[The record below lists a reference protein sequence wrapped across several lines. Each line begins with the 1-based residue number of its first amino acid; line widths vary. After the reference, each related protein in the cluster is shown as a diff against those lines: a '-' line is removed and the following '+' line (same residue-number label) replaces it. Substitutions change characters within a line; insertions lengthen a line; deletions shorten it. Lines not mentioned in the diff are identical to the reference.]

1 MRRKKN
7 RSMRVVLGILAGWVG
22 LAWVAPDA
30 SAREWYELRVIRMD
44 SAEKAAILDAC
55 LEEEGMRVLAEQG
68 VRAGVFR
75 ERDGSSHDR
84 YVLLVHPG
92 PASLGRELIGPDD
105 AEGAPSAVRA
115 YLAPDPK
122 DPIFSRHE
130 VTLLQA
136 LATLPRLQDP
146 PGDGTGDR
154 YFELRI
160 YESPTEVL
168 GVRKVEMFE
177 GGGEIELFRKSG
189 LDIVFFGQ
197 AVAGPNLPQLTY
209 MLVYDDE
216 ADKEASWKA
225 FVDSDEWNTMK
236 ALPRYQD
243 SVSRIHSHFLV
254 AMPYSAIR

>member
-1 MRRKKN
+1 MRAVWG
-7 RSMRVVLGILAGWVG
+7 MLAGLGG
-22 LAWVAPDA
+22 LAWMAPGA
-30 SAREWYELRVIRMD
+30 SAREWFELRVIRIE
-44 SAEKAAILDAC
+44 SAEKAAVLDAC
-55 LEEEGMRVLAEQG
+55 LAEDGMRVLADQG
-68 VRAGVFR
+68 IRAGVFR

-84 YVLLVHPG
+84 YVLLVHSDA
-92 PASLGRELIGPDD
+92 ASLGRPLVGPDD
-105 AEGAPSAVRA
+105 ADDAAPAARA
-115 YLAPDPK
+115 YLAADPK
-122 DPIFSRHE
+122 DPVFTRHE
-130 VTLLQA
+130 VYLLQA
-136 LATLPRLQDP
+136 FASLPQLQDP
-146 PGDGTGDR
+146 PGDGGGDR

-160 YESPTEVL
+160 YESPTEIL

-216 ADKEASWKA
+216 ADKDASWKT
-225 FVDSDEWNTMK
+225 FVESDEWNTMK
-236 ALPRYQD
+236 ALPRYAD